1 MKIIFTSEIKYPYCK
16 FVKKKK
22 HLELVVNVCD
32 ASFCPNKLSAPKNGN
47 CYLNCNYGTVFS
59 PYF

>member
-1 MKIIFTSEIKYPYCK
+1 MKIIFKSEIKYSYSK

-22 HLELVVNVCD
+22 HPELDVNFF